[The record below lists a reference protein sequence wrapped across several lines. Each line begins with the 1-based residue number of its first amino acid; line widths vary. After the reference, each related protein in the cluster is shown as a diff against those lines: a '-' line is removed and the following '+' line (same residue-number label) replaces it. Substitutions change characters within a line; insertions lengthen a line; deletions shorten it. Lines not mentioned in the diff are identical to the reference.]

1 MSTII
6 SKLCKFHFKKGKVE
20 GGYCKNKKCK
30 FNHPDTPQDI
40 KDDLWCKND
49 LEPGGCVDTLCYLYN
64 PNSMFVKI
72 EKNGER
78 QHDLRVGL
86 NSKFKVLTSRLKRK
100 IKTEKPERSSKRV
113 KTESFA
119 LKTDKQYILLDDF
132 SKDDLYYHHE
142 DKINGKRGQQITV
155 IGQCCDSYHG
165 HDDCEFVEVRNQFD
179 ETGFIHVSIVGEE
192 EKKLSCFMS
201 PKCKDLA
208 FETETEYHNHLCL
221 EHFYEEFVSHLED
234 AQICPIPTCGLKFGK
249 EEVDKVLHYGSVPHA
264 KVVSLAH
271 RNLQK
276 AVQTFQEQYQAKI
289 QELKLKSDLIKKDCL
304 KIKTESSDTEAETK
318 NADFVKEREIM
329 ETKRKILEKECN
341 KITAERDVLESK
353 MAILE
358 KEKQKLIEERDAIE
372 MERDNLDG
380 EKVDFIDNLHQLM
393 KDRNWSKCKDLPEA
407 FKSIERVET
416 EQEKLIKNS
425 EKEIQKLSQYQAE
438 FFDGLHILTKKES
451 NPNDLKEAL
460 YIIQTLKCKDELEI
474 QRLKDEVKKVSL
486 QLSSTTEQNET
497 FRKNHKLMI
506 EKERQKHKEQIEEK
520 RQEFRKMKE
529 NLQNTF
535 QSVEVE
541 KLKVTIK
548 SLKENNEYLKK
559 EQKFLIDKESLR
571 VKEDFEKKTYEIRR
585 KLDEKEKELK
595 EQESKAQILIENS
608 RTLVQEGEKESK
620 RLINDFEQKRI
631 NYEIE
636 FELLKKKLIEA
647 DLTKIDLEKKI
658 SNKTKTIANLL
669 IERCKDKEDLDNF
682 PKQRIELLELKEQN
696 EKLQQDKQALKITS
710 ETLEKNLL
718 NEKNN
723 YSRELKSQTELYYH
737 LMKEMKKKDRVI
749 EKFLPLINEFMKT
762 QNL

>member
-1 MSTII
+1 M
-6 SKLCKFHFKKGKVE
+6 
-20 GGYCKNKKCK
+20 
-30 FNHPDTPQDI
+30 
-40 KDDLWCKND
+40 
-49 LEPGGCVDTLCYLYN
+49 
-64 PNSMFVKI
+64 I
-72 EKNGER
+72 EKER
-78 QHDLRVGL
+78 QKH
-86 NSKFKVLTSRLKRK
+86 K
-100 IKTEKPERSSKRV
+100 
-113 KTESFA
+113 
-119 LKTDKQYILLDDF
+119 
-132 SKDDLYYHHE
+132 
-142 DKINGKRGQQITV
+142 
-155 IGQCCDSYHG
+155 
-165 HDDCEFVEVRNQFD
+165 
-179 ETGFIHVSIVGEE
+179 
-192 EKKLSCFMS
+192 
-201 PKCKDLA
+201 
-208 FETETEYHNHLCL
+208 
-221 EHFYEEFVSHLED
+221 
-234 AQICPIPTCGLKFGK
+234 
-249 EEVDKVLHYGSVPHA
+249 
-264 KVVSLAH
+264 
-271 RNLQK
+271 
-276 AVQTFQEQYQAKI
+276 
-289 QELKLKSDLIKKDCL
+289 
-304 KIKTESSDTEAETK
+304 
-318 NADFVKEREIM
+318 
-329 ETKRKILEKECN
+329 
-341 KITAERDVLESK
+341 
-353 MAILE
+353 
-358 KEKQKLIEERDAIE
+358 
-372 MERDNLDG
+372 
-380 EKVDFIDNLHQLM
+380 
-393 KDRNWSKCKDLPEA
+393 
-407 FKSIERVET
+407 
-416 EQEKLIKNS
+416 
-425 EKEIQKLSQYQAE
+425 
-438 FFDGLHILTKKES
+438 
-451 NPNDLKEAL
+451 
-460 YIIQTLKCKDELEI
+460 
-474 QRLKDEVKKVSL
+474 
-486 QLSSTTEQNET
+486 EQNET